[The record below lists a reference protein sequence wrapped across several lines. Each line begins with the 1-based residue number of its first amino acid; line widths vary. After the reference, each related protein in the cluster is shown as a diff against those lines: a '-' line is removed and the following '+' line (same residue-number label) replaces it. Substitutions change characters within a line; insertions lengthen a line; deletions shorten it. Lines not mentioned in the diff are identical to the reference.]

1 MKRLHQALDSENT
14 YSQVAYDYN
23 EEGNGSKM
31 ACDDSQSPKRSE
43 GSQEEDQ
50 AFVPPADLEIPE
62 GIPLVG
68 KTNKKKYKMRKDK
81 IDILCNGGKSYCT
94 ILITTH
100 VRYDIYF
107 SFFFF
112 FSLYEIAGNAKT
124 ECHHNKNGVVYK
136 SSRWTNGD
144 SD

>member
-1 MKRLHQALDSENT
+1 
-14 YSQVAYDYN
+14 
-23 EEGNGSKM
+23 
-31 ACDDSQSPKRSE
+31 
-43 GSQEEDQ
+43 
-50 AFVPPADLEIPE
+50 
-62 GIPLVG
+62 
-68 KTNKKKYKMRKDK
+68 MRKDK